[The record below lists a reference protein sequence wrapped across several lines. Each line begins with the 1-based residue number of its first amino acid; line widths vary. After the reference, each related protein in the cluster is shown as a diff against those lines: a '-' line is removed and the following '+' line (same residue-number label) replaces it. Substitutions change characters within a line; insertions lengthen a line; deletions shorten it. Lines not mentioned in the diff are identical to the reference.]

1 MDGEHIG
8 ANRIKLGFGKSM
20 PTPCVW
26 VDGIGGEQIYTL
38 FVINYISN
46 RKSNTTR
53 TKVQIIIYILIT
65 FLFLDCTSEKF
76 LSLQFNTFGPT
87 TQVVIDRERGHAL
100 VFFDQISCAQA
111 AVKEMRG
118 VTVRGRRLQID
129 FASRECQETFYEHLE
144 RQGNTSEKPW
154 DSRPSPAS
162 SFDIT
167 YVHFLCIN
175 AFLMAKNILI

>member
-1 MDGEHIG
+1 VSKFILYLSLIILVIERVTQRGL
-8 ANRIKLGFGKSM
+8 KYKSL
-20 PTPCVW
+20 
-26 VDGIGGEQIYTL
+26 Y
-38 FVINYISN
+38 
-46 RKSNTTR
+46 
-53 TKVQIIIYILIT
+53 IYILIT